1 LQKYAYPVLNYRRNK
16 MEIKRVIAG
25 GLAALAAGAT
35 LALGAGAVTLG
46 DFVTVT
52 GNTMTSPYIVI
63 GGNAAAE
70 DTLAAADI
78 GVALGGQATTTVV
91 VPGAVGVLSVTDGA
105 AVETKS
111 TKLYVGQ
118 QLDNILSKFT
128 VKELPTLLAS
138 GVVKQKDGKE
148 VDYGQRIYT
157 GSQVVQFNREISD
170 WDDPALNVELVKNA
184 NLYTYLVKFSPAID
198 VEEIE
203 NKDITLLGKPYM
215 FSDVAADLTGTKLTL
230 FAASQTES
238 VAAGESV
245 TVTVLGTDY
254 VITVVG
260 INTEGTA
267 ATIDVNGEAFE
278 IDESEGELDIEKGD
292 LKAHVKAIRAFK
304 FPAEAGSVELFIGSE
319 EMVLEHGEEVL
330 LGDEEVDGTSVAIDN
345 TTTKIRSVSITYAM
359 EDKEVLKAGESFTEP
374 VFESFK
380 VAFGGIFP
388 DLDAA
393 SKDLIEVESS
403 SDTDVDITFTN
414 KDGIEYDETLLW
426 YNDTSNEI
434 ELTDGDYAV
443 HVCNNETVLEGEY
456 IVVTDEEY
464 TYILVFD
471 DYTSDDEAVLKDVST
486 GTEYPITVDDVG
498 DSIGVGSIDIEVT
511 GFDGT
516 AESVALNTTAAG
528 ISETSIS
535 LYTEQGASLVF
546 GVNCSSG
553 DFKDYIE
560 VTESE
565 FETTD
570 AATEVTLNVSFTTDT
585 SADNVEA
592 IDVQDVGVFVLV
604 SDEEGDYE
612 YGVTEGGTYAVRDK
626 STDNEVVT
634 IYTPDE
640 PAPVTVAFGSDPSFA
655 AGEGVTAGT
664 VEQAV
669 QIKNS
674 VSKME
679 SEITTS
685 TLSRDLVLLG
695 GPCANSLVAE
705 LLNMSASKPQ
715 CVADFTALYPTE
727 GVITVVSDAF
737 GSGQKA
743 LVIAGVDRTATR
755 TLAVKVMQ
763 GTVEYSA

>member
-1 LQKYAYPVLNYRRNK
+1 
-16 MEIKRVIAG
+16 
-25 GLAALAAGAT
+25 
-35 LALGAGAVTLG
+35 
-46 DFVTVT
+46 VTV
-52 GNTMTSPYIVI
+52 
-63 GGNAAAE
+63 E
-70 DTLAAADI
+70 
-78 GVALGGQATTTVV
+78 
-91 VPGAVGVLSVTDGA
+91 
-105 AVETKS
+105 
-111 TKLYVGQ
+111 
-118 QLDNILSKFT
+118 
-128 VKELPTLLAS
+128 
-138 GVVKQKDGKE
+138 
-148 VDYGQRIYT
+148 
-157 GSQVVQFNREISD
+157 
-170 WDDPALNVELVKNA
+170 
-184 NLYTYLVKFSPAID
+184 
-198 VEEIE
+198 
-203 NKDITLLGKPYM
+203 
-215 FSDVAADLTGTKLTL
+215 
-230 FAASQTES
+230 
-238 VAAGESV
+238 
-245 TVTVLGTDY
+245 GTDY

-278 IDESEGELDIEKGD
+278 VDEAEDELDIEKGD

-319 EMVLEHGEEVL
+319 EMILEHGEEVV
-330 LGDEEVDGTSVAIDN
+330 LGDDEVDGTAVTIDN
-345 TTTKIRSVSITYAM
+345 TTTKIKSVSITYAM

-374 VFESFK
+374 VFNSFK

-388 DLDAA
+388 DIDAA
-393 SKDLIEVESS
+393 SKDLIEVEAS
-403 SDTDVDITFTN
+403 SDTDIDITFTN
-414 KDGIEYDETLLW
+414 KDGIEYDQTLLW

-434 ELTDGDYAV
+434 ELSDGDYAV
-443 HVCNNETVLEGEY
+443 HVCNNETVIEGEY
-456 IVVTDEEY
+456 VVVTDEDY

-471 DYTSDDEAVLKDVST
+471 DYTSDEEVILKDVST

-498 DSIGVGSIDIEVT
+498 DSIGVGSIDVEVT

-535 LYTEQGASLVF
+535 LYTEQGASFVF

-570 AATEVTLNVSFTTDT
+570 AATEATLNVSFATDT
-585 SADNVEA
+585 AADEVKTVEVEDNG
-592 IDVQDVGVFVLV
+592 IVGGMV

-634 IYTPDE
+634 MYTPDE
-640 PAPVTVAFGSDPSFA
+640 PTPVTVAFGSDPSFA
-655 AGEGVTAGT
+655 AGEGVEGGT

-743 LVIAGVDRTATR
+743 LVVAGVDRTATR
-755 TLAVKVMQ
+755 NLAVKVMQ